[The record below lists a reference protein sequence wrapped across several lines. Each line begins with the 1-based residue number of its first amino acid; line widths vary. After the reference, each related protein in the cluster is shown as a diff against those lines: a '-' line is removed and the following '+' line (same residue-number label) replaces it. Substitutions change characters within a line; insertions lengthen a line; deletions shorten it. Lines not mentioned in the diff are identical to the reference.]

1 MTMRLGFP
9 LLLLTACHSQSPVA
23 TATPMNQRL
32 ARTDSLV
39 YAVVTDQHRYF
50 SILALTPGQAI
61 ERLAPAD
68 DTITLPLEPGRTTVT
83 FPNPRLGIPRVARTL
98 VLVLLDSP
106 LTASD
111 LDRAL
116 PPVAAPS
123 PAVTLDA
130 LRTNLGLRDRLKWVP
145 LTWETRSAI

>member
-1 MTMRLGFP
+1 MRMRSGLP
-9 LLLLTACHSQSPVA
+9 LLLLTACHSQAPVA
-23 TATPMNQRL
+23 TATPMNERL

-39 YAVVTDQHRYF
+39 YTILTDQHRYF
-50 SILALTPGQAI
+50 IILALTPGQPI

-68 DTITLPLEPGRTTVT
+68 NKVTLPLEPGRTTVT
-83 FPNPRLGIPRVARTL
+83 FPYPGLATRAL
-98 VLVLLDSP
+98 VLVLLNSP

-123 PAVTLDA
+123 PALTVDD

-145 LTWETRSAI
+145 LTGTTRSAI